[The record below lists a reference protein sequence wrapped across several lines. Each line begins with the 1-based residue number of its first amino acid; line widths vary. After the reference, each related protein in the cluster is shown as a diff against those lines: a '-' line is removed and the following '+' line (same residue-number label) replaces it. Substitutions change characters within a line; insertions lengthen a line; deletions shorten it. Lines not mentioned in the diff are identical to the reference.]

1 MHFAQIYFPG
11 LAQSSYV
18 VGSGNK
24 CVVVDPARK
33 VNPYLKQAEVFGME
47 IVGILETHLHADFIS
62 GHMDLAA
69 QTGAEIYAPET
80 AGCEFTH
87 MALKDGETFT
97 IENLQ
102 FQLLE
107 TPGHTPDCAVY
118 LVIDLERGEEP
129 VMLFSG
135 DTLLVGDVGRPDL
148 FPKQEEQLAKQLFE
162 SLKKIKKLPDH
173 VEVYPAHGMGSLCGR
188 SLSAKLWST
197 IGIEKK
203 QNYALKHYDLAT
215 FKRDLLYEMPP
226 APDYFARCT
235 ELNRQGPELVDNL
248 TDVKPLDVSEV
259 KAGLSTDNI
268 ILDTRP
274 FLSFASAHIPNSY
287 SVSVQGKLATFS
299 GWILPP
305 EKNIMLVVENE
316 TDVYSVVEA
325 LYSVGLDEVSGYLMG
340 GIGSWINSGEETD
353 RVETVSINEISEYLD
368 SDQAVVLDNRARS
381 EWKEG
386 RIRGAELA
394 PTPDVRYMHTK
405 WDVEQAVVT
414 FCNTSNRSMTAAS
427 ILKRNGFKKVKNF
440 LGGTTAWEAAG
451 YKLEQWEEE

>member
-1 MHFAQIYFPG
+1 MHFAQIHSPG

-18 VGSGNK
+18 VGSGDK

-33 VNPYLKQAEVFGME
+33 VEPYLKQAEAFGME

-80 AGCEFTH
+80 ADCEFTH
-87 MALKDGETFT
+87 RALKDGETFT
-97 IENLQ
+97 IENLK

-118 LVIDLERGEEP
+118 LVTDLERGEEP

-148 FPKQEEQLAKQLFE
+148 FPQKEEQLAEQLFE
-162 SLKKIKKLPDH
+162 SLKKIKELPDH

-203 QNYALKHYDLAT
+203 QNYALKHNDLAT
-215 FKRDLLYEMPP
+215 FKSDLLYEMPS

-235 ELNRQGPELVDNL
+235 ELNRQGPELVANL
-248 TDVKPLDVSEV
+248 TDVKPLEVSEV
-259 KAGLSTDNI
+259 KSGISKDNI

-274 FLSFASAHIPNSY
+274 ISSFASAHIPNSY
-287 SVSVQGKLATFS
+287 SVSIQGKLATFA

-316 TDVYSVVEA
+316 TEVSSVVET
-325 LYSVGLDEVSGYLMG
+325 LYSVGLDKVSGYLKG
-340 GIGSWINSGEETD
+340 GIGNWINAGEGTT
-353 RVETVSINEISEYLD
+353 RVETVSINEINEYLY

-386 RIRGAELA
+386 SIPGAEHVS
-394 PTPDVRYMHTK
+394 TPDVRYKHTE
-405 WDVEQAVVT
+405 WDVEKPVVT

-427 ILKRNGFKKVKNF
+427 ILKQKGFKKVKNF
-440 LGGTTAWEAAG
+440 LGGSTAWEAAG
-451 YKLEQWEEE
+451 YKLEPWEEG